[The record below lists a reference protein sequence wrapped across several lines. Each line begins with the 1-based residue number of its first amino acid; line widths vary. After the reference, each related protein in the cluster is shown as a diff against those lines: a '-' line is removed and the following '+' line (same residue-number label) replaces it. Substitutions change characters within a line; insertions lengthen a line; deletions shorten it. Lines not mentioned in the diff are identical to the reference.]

1 MIPESK
7 EYYSSRR
14 WDVFFGL
21 LAPIEQRI
29 LYSIATNTL
38 AANEHINLE
47 FIADACLKNPNEI
60 LLPLQELELA
70 GIVVGYNG
78 NGLFKPAYFLN
89 SHPFERYCAAIPV
102 AQIFDP
108 VQIAAELTSE
118 FHRLARR
125 RIERITAVGIEIS
138 LDSIGDGLTKI
149 FCLANSKT
157 S

>member
-1 MIPESK
+1 MIHESK

-38 AANEHINLE
+38 TGSERINIE
-47 FIADACLKNPNEI
+47 FIADACLKNLGEI
-60 LLPLQELELA
+60 LPVLQGLELA
-70 GIVVGYNG
+70 GIVVKCDG
-78 NGLFKPAYFLN
+78 NGLFDPVYFLN
-89 SHPFERYCAAIPV
+89 SHPFEQYCAAIPV
-102 AQIFDP
+102 TQIFDP
-108 VQIAAELTSE
+108 AQIAAELTSE

-125 RIERITAVGIEIS
+125 RIERITEIGIEVS
-138 LDSIGDGLTKI
+138 LDSMGDGLTKI